1 MPAISCNHVP
11 LHITQGLLFLT
22 SIFSHFHS
30 YCSYKPERYY
40 WEAVITA
47 RKVSVVAL
55 TVFGKEIGV
64 QRQSQIALLIL
75 LACIVFEILG
85 HPFAR
90 LQKRMPF

>member
-1 MPAISCNHVP
+1 MRWLACYFLQSCS
-11 LHITQGLLFLT
+11 ITFNIRIIFLT
-22 SIFSHFHS
+22 SILFSLFNHYHF

-75 LACIVFEILG
+75 LACIVL
-85 HPFAR
+85 
-90 LQKRMPF
+90 KS